1 MNQGCSLSVV
11 QLLIWAAISFLAIGL
26 QPCAKIDNLDRYV
39 NNYNYSARMMAVGVS
54 TPPENAMV
62 SNTIVEDREASS
74 EQNQTAI
81 PQPKPFVAEGELF
94 APVPAVGREPSSRCQ
109 TKERMA

>member
-1 MNQGCSLSVV
+1 
-11 QLLIWAAISFLAIGL
+11 
-26 QPCAKIDNLDRYV
+26 
-39 NNYNYSARMMAVGVS
+39 MMVVGVN
-54 TPPENAMV
+54 TPPENAMI

-81 PQPKPFVAEGELF
+81 PQPKPFVDEGELF
-94 APVPAVGREPSSRCQ
+94 APVTTVCREPSSRSQ

>member
-11 QLLIWAAISFLAIGL
+11 QLFICAAISFLAIGL
-26 QPCAKIDNLDRYV
+26 QSCAKIDNLDRYV
-39 NNYNYSARMMAVGVS
+39 NNYNYSARMMVVGVY
-54 TPPENAMV
+54 TPPENAMI

-81 PQPKPFVAEGELF
+81 PQPKPFVDEGELF
-94 APVPAVGREPSSRCQ
+94 APVTTVCRA
-109 TKERMA
+109 